1 MLDIGKE
8 LKELRLLKGLSLKE
22 ISEIT
27 KINLKYLEYLEQNN
41 FYFLPEIY
49 VKSFLKNYVKVLDGD
64 EKKFMQS
71 LEEAL
76 HPKELKEIKEIEDVK
91 EEKKEEEVKAKKPES
106 IYSFLIGKTNILTSR
121 NILFLLGATIVLIIV
136 LFLIFSRNEIAK
148 KGERAITNEKMYEE
162 VKENKSEKFGNIAE
176 SDSLLLA
183 IISSDSVWIQVKM
196 DNSKIEEVYMRKGD
210 LRKFKA
216 KNDFQLLVGN
226 AGAISLKLNETELP
240 FSGVKGSVKRLLV
253 DRNGVKLI
261 QVKNEPKEQQ

>member
-41 FYFLPEIY
+41 FSFLPEIY

-76 HPKELKEIKEIEDVK
+76 HPKETKEIEDVK
-91 EEKKEEEVKAKKPES
+91 EEKKEEEVKEKKPES

-136 LFLIFSRNEIAK
+136 LFLIFSRNEIAN

-196 DNSKIEEVYMRKGD
+196 DNSKIEEVYMRKGE

-261 QVKNEPKEQQ
+261 QVKNEPKEQQQ